1 MMKENKFIK
10 TTAIKKILALEKRK
24 KVIQGGTS
32 AGKTFGIIPIL
43 IDYATKNPL
52 SEISIVA
59 QSYPHLRR
67 GAMKDFIKVMIMTN
81 RFFPDRWN
89 KSESKYT
96 FSNKSYIEFFSVEQ
110 EHKVRGARRNILY
123 VNEANNIN
131 FETYNQLA
139 IRTSGDIYL
148 DYNPTAEFWAH
159 TEVVSE
165 PDSDFIILT
174 YKDNEALSSSIV
186 EEIEKAEVKG
196 KTSDYWKNWWDVY
209 GLGKI
214 GSLQGGIFSNWQPIK
229 MPEDARLLY
238 YGCDFGFATSKFA
251 VLGIY
256 NWNGRKVLK
265 QFVYK
270 TELTNQQGAKELKM
284 NGYNGG
290 VVYCDSAEPKSIR
303 ELQIE
308 GIQAVKCDSKQ
319 DIKTFAIQ
327 SLNEDL
333 FYVDENSKDLID
345 ELRYYVYDEK
355 TGKAKKSNKDHLMD
369 AMLYAIGSGDKYNGQ
384 YR

>member
-1 MMKENKFIK
+1 MMTKNKFIK
-10 TTAIKKILALEKRK
+10 TTAIKKILALKKRK

-67 GAMKDFIKVMIMTN
+67 GAMKDFIKIMVLTN
-81 RFFPDRWN
+81 RFFPERWN
-89 KSESKYT
+89 KSESRYT

-110 EHKVRGARRNILY
+110 EHKVRGARRNVLY
-123 VNEANNIN
+123 VNEANNID

-139 IRTSGDIYL
+139 IRTTGNIYI
-148 DYNPTAEFWAH
+148 DYNPTSEFWAH

-174 YKDNEALSSSIV
+174 YKDNEALAKEIV
-186 EEIEKAEVKG
+186 EEIEKAKEKG
-196 KTSDYWKNWWDVY
+196 KKSEYWKNWWDVY
-209 GLGKI
+209 GLGRI
-214 GSLQGGIFSNWQPIK
+214 GSLQGGVFSNWETIE
-229 MPEDARLLY
+229 MPSDARLLY
-238 YGCDFGFATSKFA
+238 YGCDFGYATSKFA

-270 TELTNQQGAKELKM
+270 TELTNQQGAEQLKL
-284 NGYNGG
+284 NGYTSG

-303 ELQIE
+303 ELQIA

-327 SLNEDL
+327 SLNEDV

-355 TGKAKKSNKDHLMD
+355 TGKPKKSDRDHLMD
-369 AMLYAIGSGDKYNGQ
+369 AMLYAIGSGDKYNGK

>member
-1 MMKENKFIK
+1 MKNKFVK
-10 TTAIKKILALEKRK
+10 TTAIKKILALKKRK

-67 GAMKDFIKVMIMTN
+67 GAMKDFIKIMVLTN

-89 KSESKYT
+89 KSESRYT

-110 EHKVRGARRNILY
+110 EHKVRGARRNVLY
-123 VNEANNIN
+123 VNEANNID

-139 IRTSGDIYL
+139 IRTTGNIYI
-148 DYNPTAEFWAH
+148 DYNPTSEFWAH

-174 YKDNEALSSSIV
+174 YKDNEALAKEIV
-186 EEIEKAEVKG
+186 EEIEKAKEKG
-196 KTSDYWKNWWDVY
+196 KKSEYWKNWWDVY
-209 GLGKI
+209 GLGRI
-214 GSLQGGIFSNWQPIK
+214 GSLQGGVFSNWETIQ
-229 MPEDARLLY
+229 MPSDARLLY
-238 YGCDFGFATSKFA
+238 YGCDFGYATSKFA

-270 TELTNQQGAKELKM
+270 TELTNQQGAEQLKL
-284 NGYNGG
+284 NGYVSG

-303 ELQIE
+303 ELQIA

-327 SLNEDL
+327 SLNEDV
-333 FYVDENSKDLID
+333 FYVDENSTDLID

-355 TGKAKKSNKDHLMD
+355 TGKPKKSDKDHLID
-369 AMLYAIGSGDKYNGQ
+369 AMLYAIGSGDKYNGK

>member
-1 MMKENKFIK
+1 MKNKFVK
-10 TTAIKKILALEKRK
+10 TTAIKKILKLKERK

-43 IDYATKNPL
+43 IDYAIKNPL

-67 GAMKDFIKVMIMTN
+67 GAVKDFIKVMIMTN

-89 KSESKYT
+89 KSESRYT

-110 EHKVRGARRNILY
+110 EHKVRGARRNVLY
-123 VNEANNIN
+123 VNEANNIS

-139 IRTSGDIYL
+139 IRTSGDIYI

-159 TEVVSE
+159 TEVVKE
-165 PDSDFIILT
+165 KDSDFIILT
-174 YKDNEALSSSIV
+174 YKDNEALAPEIV
-186 EEIEKAEVKG
+186 EEIEKAKDKG
-196 KTSDYWKNWWDVY
+196 NKSEYWKNWWNVY
-209 GLGKI
+209 GLGRI
-214 GSLQGGIFSNWQPIK
+214 GSLQGGVFTDWETIE
-229 MPEDARLLY
+229 MPSDARLLY

-251 VLGIY
+251 VIGIY

-270 TELTNQQGAKELKM
+270 TNLTNQQGAEEFKRQ
-284 NGYNGG
+284 GYNSG

-303 ELQIE
+303 ELQIA

-327 SLNEDL
+327 SLNEQS
-333 FYVDENSKDLID
+333 FYVDENSTDLID

-355 TGKAKKSNKDHLMD
+355 TGKPKKSDRDHLMD
-369 AMLYAIGSGDKYNGQ
+369 AMLYAIGSGDKYNGK

>member
-1 MMKENKFIK
+1 MMMKNKFVK
-10 TTAIKKILALEKRK
+10 TTAIKKILKLKERK

-43 IDYATKNPL
+43 IDYAIKNPL

-67 GAMKDFIKVMIMTN
+67 GAVKDFIKVMIMTN

-89 KSESKYT
+89 KSESRYT

-110 EHKVRGARRNILY
+110 EHKVRGARRNVLY
-123 VNEANNIN
+123 VNEANNIS

-139 IRTSGDIYL
+139 IRTSGDIYI

-159 TEVVSE
+159 TEVVKE
-165 PDSDFIILT
+165 KDSDFIILT
-174 YKDNEALSSSIV
+174 YKDNEALAPEIV
-186 EEIEKAEVKG
+186 EEIEKAKDKG
-196 KTSDYWKNWWDVY
+196 NKSEYWKNWWNVY
-209 GLGKI
+209 GLGRI
-214 GSLQGGIFSNWQPIK
+214 GSLQGGVFTDWETIE
-229 MPEDARLLY
+229 MPSDARLLY

-251 VLGIY
+251 VIGIY

-270 TELTNQQGAKELKM
+270 TNLTNQQGAEEFKRQ
-284 NGYNGG
+284 GYNSG

-303 ELQIE
+303 ELQIA

-327 SLNEDL
+327 SLNEQS
-333 FYVDENSKDLID
+333 FYVDENSTDLID

-355 TGKAKKSNKDHLMD
+355 TGKPKKSDRDHLMD
-369 AMLYAIGSGDKYNGQ
+369 AMLYAIGSGDKYNGK

>member
-1 MMKENKFIK
+1 MMMRNKFVK
-10 TTAIKKILALEKRK
+10 TTAIKKILKLKERK

-43 IDYATKNPL
+43 IDYAIKNPL

-67 GAMKDFIKVMIMTN
+67 GAMKDFVKVMIMTN

-89 KSESKYT
+89 KSESRYT

-110 EHKVRGARRNILY
+110 EHKVRGARRNVLY

-139 IRTSGDIYL
+139 IRTSGDIYI
-148 DYNPTAEFWAH
+148 DYNPTSEFWAH
-159 TEVVSE
+159 TEVVKE
-165 PDSDFIILT
+165 KDSDFIILT
-174 YKDNEALSSSIV
+174 YKDNEALAPEIV
-186 EEIEKAEVKG
+186 EEIEKAKEKG
-196 KTSDYWKNWWDVY
+196 KKSEYWKNWWNVY
-209 GLGKI
+209 GLGRI
-214 GSLQGGIFSNWQPIK
+214 GSLQGGVFTDWETIE
-229 MPEDARLLY
+229 MPKDARLLY
-238 YGCDFGFATSKFA
+238 YGCDFGYATSKFA
-251 VLGIY
+251 VIGIY

-270 TELTNQQGAKELKM
+270 TNLTNQQGAEEFKRQ
-284 NGYNGG
+284 GYNGG

-303 ELQIE
+303 ELQIA

-319 DIKTFAIQ
+319 DIKTYAIQ
-327 SLNEDL
+327 SLNEDT
-333 FYVDENSKDLID
+333 FYVDENSTDLID

-355 TGKAKKSNKDHLMD
+355 TGKPKKSDKDHLMD
-369 AMLYAIGSGDKYNGQ
+369 AMLYAIGSGDKYNGK

>member
-1 MMKENKFIK
+1 MMKNKFVK
-10 TTAIKKILALEKRK
+10 TTAIKKILALKKRK

-52 SEISIVA
+52 IEISIVA

-67 GAMKDFIKVMIMTN
+67 GAMKDFIKIMVMTN
-81 RFFPDRWN
+81 RFFPERWN
-89 KSESKYT
+89 KSESRYT

-110 EHKVRGARRNILY
+110 EHKVRGARRNVLY
-123 VNEANNIN
+123 VNEANNID

-139 IRTSGDIYL
+139 IRTTGNIYI
-148 DYNPTAEFWAH
+148 DYNPTSEFWAH

-174 YKDNEALSSSIV
+174 YKDNEALAKEIV
-186 EEIEKAEVKG
+186 EEIEKAKEKG
-196 KTSDYWKNWWDVY
+196 KKSEYWKNWWDVY
-209 GLGKI
+209 GLGRI
-214 GSLQGGIFSNWQPIK
+214 GSLQGGVFSNWETIE
-229 MPEDARLLY
+229 MPSDARLLY
-238 YGCDFGFATSKFA
+238 YGCDFGYATSKFA

-270 TELTNQQGAKELKM
+270 TELTNQQGAEQLKL
-284 NGYNGG
+284 NGYTSG

-303 ELQIE
+303 ELQIA

-327 SLNEDL
+327 SLNEDV

-355 TGKAKKSNKDHLMD
+355 TGKAKKSNRDHLMD
-369 AMLYAIGSGDKYNGQ
+369 AMLYAIGSGDKYNGK

>member
-1 MMKENKFIK
+1 MMTKNKFIK
-10 TTAIKKILALEKRK
+10 TTAIKKILALKKRK

-67 GAMKDFIKVMIMTN
+67 GAMKDFIKIMVLTN
-81 RFFPDRWN
+81 RFFPERWN
-89 KSESKYT
+89 KSESRYT

-110 EHKVRGARRNILY
+110 EHKVRGARRNVLY
-123 VNEANNIN
+123 VNEANNID

-139 IRTSGDIYL
+139 IRTTGNIYI
-148 DYNPTAEFWAH
+148 DYNPTSEFWAH

-174 YKDNEALSSSIV
+174 YKDNEALAKEIV
-186 EEIEKAEVKG
+186 EEIEKAKEKG
-196 KTSDYWKNWWDVY
+196 KKSEYWKNWWDVY
-209 GLGKI
+209 GLGRI
-214 GSLQGGIFSNWQPIK
+214 GSLQGGVFSNWETIE
-229 MPEDARLLY
+229 MPSDARLLY
-238 YGCDFGFATSKFA
+238 YGCDFGYATSKFA

-270 TELTNQQGAKELKM
+270 TELTNQQGAEQLKL
-284 NGYNGG
+284 NGYTSG

-303 ELQIE
+303 ELQIA

-327 SLNEDL
+327 SLNEDV
-333 FYVDENSKDLID
+333 FYVDENSTDLID

-355 TGKAKKSNKDHLMD
+355 TGKPKKTDKDHLMD
-369 AMLYAIGSGDKYNGQ
+369 AMLYAIGSGDKYNGK

>member
-1 MMKENKFIK
+1 MKKDKFVK
-10 TTAIKKILALEKRK
+10 TTAIQKILKLKKRK

-43 IDYATKNPL
+43 IDYAIKNPMA
-52 SEISIVA
+52 EISIVA

-67 GAMKDFIKVMIMTN
+67 GAMKDFIKIMVLTK
-81 RFFPDRWN
+81 RFVPDRWN

-96 FSNKSYIEFFSVEQ
+96 FGNKSYIEFFSVDQ

-123 VNEANNIN
+123 LNEANNIK

-139 IRTSGDIYL
+139 IRTSGDIYM
-148 DYNPTAEFWAH
+148 DYNPTSEFWAH
-159 TEVVSE
+159 TEVIKE
-165 PDSDFIILT
+165 DDSDFIILT
-174 YKDNEALSSSIV
+174 YKDNEALSIKIV
-186 EEIEKAEVKG
+186 EEIEKAKA
-196 KTSDYWKNWWDVY
+196 KAKFSDYWKNWWDVY
-209 GLGKI
+209 GLGRI
-214 GSLQGGIFSNWQPIK
+214 GSLQGTVFSNFDVID

-238 YGCDFGFATSKFA
+238 YGCDFGYATSKFA
-251 VLGIY
+251 VIGIY

-265 QFVYK
+265 QFAYK
-270 TELTNQQGAKELKM
+270 TELTNQQGAMEFKK
-284 NGYNGG
+284 NGYTKG

-327 SLNEDL
+327 SLNLDK
-333 FYVDENSKDLID
+333 FYVDKESLDLIN

-355 TGKAKKSNKDHLMD
+355 TGKPKKTNDDHLMD
-369 AMLYAIGSGDKYNGQ
+369 AMLYAIGSGDKYNGK

>member
-1 MMKENKFIK
+1 MKNKFVK
-10 TTAIKKILALEKRK
+10 TTAIKKILALKKRK

-67 GAMKDFIKVMIMTN
+67 GAMKDFIKIMVLTN
-81 RFFPDRWN
+81 RFFPERWN
-89 KSESKYT
+89 KSESRYT

-110 EHKVRGARRNILY
+110 EHKVRGARRNVLY
-123 VNEANNIN
+123 VNEANNID

-139 IRTSGDIYL
+139 IRTTGNIYI

-165 PDSDFIILT
+165 PDADFIILT
-174 YKDNEALSSSIV
+174 YKDNEALAKEIV
-186 EEIEKAEVKG
+186 EEIEKAKEKG
-196 KTSDYWKNWWDVY
+196 KKSEYWKNWWDVY
-209 GLGKI
+209 GLGRI
-214 GSLQGGIFSNWQPIK
+214 GSLQGGVFSNWETIE
-229 MPEDARLLY
+229 MPSDARLLY
-238 YGCDFGFATSKFA
+238 YGCDFGYATSKFA

-270 TELTNQQGAKELKM
+270 TNLTNQQGAEEFKRM
-284 NGYNGG
+284 GYGGG

-303 ELQIE
+303 ELQIA

-333 FYVDENSKDLID
+333 FYVDENSTDLID

-355 TGKAKKSNKDHLMD
+355 TGKPKKTDKDHLMD
-369 AMLYAIGSGDKYNGQ
+369 AMLYAIGSGDKYNGK

>member
-1 MMKENKFIK
+1 MMKNKFVK
-10 TTAIKKILALEKRK
+10 TTAIKKILALKKRK

-67 GAMKDFIKVMIMTN
+67 GAMKDFIKIMVLTN
-81 RFFPDRWN
+81 RFFPERWN
-89 KSESKYT
+89 KSESRYT

-110 EHKVRGARRNILY
+110 EHKVRGARRNVLY
-123 VNEANNIN
+123 VNEANNID

-139 IRTSGDIYL
+139 IRTTGNIYI

-165 PDSDFIILT
+165 PDADFIILT
-174 YKDNEALSSSIV
+174 YKDNEALAKEIV
-186 EEIEKAEVKG
+186 EEIEKAKEKG
-196 KTSDYWKNWWDVY
+196 KKSEYWKNWWDVY
-209 GLGKI
+209 GLGRI
-214 GSLQGGIFSNWQPIK
+214 GSLQGGVFSNWETIE
-229 MPEDARLLY
+229 MPSDARLLY
-238 YGCDFGFATSKFA
+238 YGCDFGYATSKFA

-270 TELTNQQGAKELKM
+270 TELTNQQGAEQLKL
-284 NGYNGG
+284 NGYVSG

-303 ELQIE
+303 ELQIA

-327 SLNEDL
+327 SLNEDV
-333 FYVDENSKDLID
+333 FYVDENSTDLID

-355 TGKAKKSNKDHLMD
+355 TGKPKKTDKDHLMD
-369 AMLYAIGSGDKYNGQ
+369 AMLYAIGSGDKYNGK